1 MSTLADRLRIA
12 DLSDTSVDVR
22 AASVAAPPIAPVSSA
37 ALDVQD
43 AVTKELSDLLATQ
56 KLSAGELR
64 ARATALVQEHLLT
77 VSTPLSVAERASLTS
92 RVVDN
97 LVGLGP
103 LEPLLTDPTVTEIM
117 TSGPHSIW
125 VERAGKTEPVSAT
138 FTDDA
143 HLRRIV
149 DRILA
154 PLGRRLDE
162 SSPKVDAR
170 LADGSRVHVIIPPLA
185 VHGTALT
192 IRKFATERYT
202 IEDLVSF
209 GTLSQPAAVFL
220 AAAVEAKLNILIAGG
235 TGAGKT
241 STLNSLAGLFAT
253 NERVITVEDLFEIKL
268 DAPHWIP
275 LEGRP
280 PNIEGE
286 GEVTLNTLVKE
297 ALRMRPDRLVVGE
310 IRAGD
315 AAMEM
320 LQAMNT
326 GHEGSLGTVH
336 ANSPRDCFT
345 RVSGMVSI
353 AGYTMTEAA
362 VHRQMASAVDLIVF
376 QRRMRDGSRAV
387 SHITE
392 ITGMEADVPSMQDI
406 FVRPVDAS
414 GAKDKPLAPTGTP
427 PRALERIHAQGVALD
442 RSIFFTGQPVGAR

>member
-22 AASVAAPPIAPVSSA
+22 TASVATPSVPTVSTA
-37 ALDVQD
+37 ALDVQE
-43 AVTKELSDLLATQ
+43 AVTKELSELLAAQ
-56 KLSAGELR
+56 SLSAGELR
-64 ARATALVQEHLLT
+64 SRATALVQDQLQTL
-77 VSTPLSVAERASLTS
+77 STPLSVAERAALTS

-103 LEPLLTDPTVTEIM
+103 LEPLLADPTVTEIM

-125 VERAGKTEPVSAT
+125 VERAGKTEPVAAT

-154 PLGRRLDE
+154 PLGKRLDE

-185 VHGTALT
+185 VYGTALT
-192 IRKFATERYT
+192 IRKFSPERYT

-209 GTLSQPAAVFL
+209 ATLSQPAAVFL

-241 STLNSLAGLFAT
+241 STLNALAGLFGA

-280 PNIEGE
+280 PNIEGQ
-286 GEVTLNTLVKE
+286 GEVTLNALVKE

-336 ANSPRDCFT
+336 ANSPRDCFS
-345 RVSGMVSI
+345 RVSGMVAV
-353 AGYTMTEAA
+353 AGIPMSEAA
-362 VHRQMASAVDLIVF
+362 VHRQMASAVDLVVF
-376 QRRMRDGSRAV
+376 QRRMRDGSRAI

-392 ITGMEADVPSMQDI
+392 ITGMEGDVPSMQDI
-406 FVRPVDAS
+406 FVRPSDAS
-414 GAKDKPLAPTGTP
+414 GAKDKPLTPTGTP
-427 PRALERIHAQGVALD
+427 PRVLERIHAQGVALD
-442 RSIFFTGQPVGAR
+442 RSIFFGGQQ